1 MRLLSTKDLLIAFC
15 DAYTLQLDEAFIE
28 MLTSEIMR
36 RGITPPQTRTECYE
50 QIANFT

>member
-15 DAYTLQLDEAFIE
+15 DAYTLQLDEDFID
-28 MLTSEIMR
+28 MLSIEIIR